1 MPVSPS
7 EPQLMPKSRSTLRHL
22 LTEVMLTLLLVCIA
36 RTSLAASYYVSSGSM
51 QPSLMIGDH
60 MLAEPF
66 AYGYSTAV
74 LPFGDRLPHD
84 GLLGA
89 RLFASLPARGD
100 IVVFRGPAGPASS
113 WVKRV
118 VGLPGDR
125 VQMRDG
131 RLWLNGVPASWQD
144 DGPAREEVADG
155 STVAAERFTE
165 TLPDGRPHPILKRWL
180 RGPLDDTA
188 EIVVPAGHLFV
199 MGDNRDNSADSRVP
213 VAEGGVGLLPLW
225 NLQGRVRLVLASRD
239 IDARTDDVSSWL
251 ASFRAGRFLQA
262 TP

>member
-1 MPVSPS
+1 
-7 EPQLMPKSRSTLRHL
+7 MPKSPSRSDLGHL
-22 LTEVMLTLLLVCIA
+22 AREIVLTLLLVCIA

-51 QPSLMIGDH
+51 QPSLLIGDH

-84 GLLGA
+84 GLLGD

-100 IVVFRGPAGPASS
+100 IVVFRGPAGPSAS

-118 VGLPGDR
+118 VGVPGDH
-125 VQMRDG
+125 VQMRAG
-131 RLWLNGVPASWQD
+131 RLWLNGVLVEWRD
-144 DGPAREEVADG
+144 EGPADEEIADG
-155 STVAAERFTE
+155 SAVAAERYTE
-165 TLPDGRPHPILKRWL
+165 ILPDARPHPILKRWL
-180 RGPLDDTA
+180 DGPLDDTP
-188 EIVVPAGHLFV
+188 EVVVPEGHLFV

-213 VAEGGVGLLPLW
+213 VASGGVGLLPIW

-239 IDARTDDVSSWL
+239 IDAHTSGPAAWL
-251 ASFRAGRFLQA
+251 ASFRGERFLQA
-262 TP
+262 TR